1 MIFDIAK
8 RYTSVIMLVF
18 ENLIY
23 FLKVFVHGGRGQSD
37 ISRHY
42 QKLYIDS
49 MLKMWQL
56 SVSNTKAQHT
66 EMVTPH
72 MW

>member
-1 MIFDIAK
+1 MLFDIAK

-37 ISRHY
+37 ISRYY

-56 SVSNTKAQHT
+56 SISNTKAQHT